1 MSETYLPQAQRTLI
15 TISIMGAAVMNQVDT
30 TIANV
35 ALPHM
40 RGTTSSSPEQIS
52 WVLTSYII
60 AMAIATPLG
69 GWLSERYGRKVVLLF
84 SIAGFTIV
92 SGLCGISTMLE
103 ELVIFRFLQGLFGAS
118 LVPISQ
124 VILMQLNPPEERGK
138 SMAIFGLGFIM
149 GPLIGPLLGGWL
161 TENYSWHWVFLI
173 NLPVGVLSF
182 LGAWKYLPEK
192 AEENPRPFD
201 LFGFTLL
208 AIGIA
213 ALQLVLDRGS
223 TQDWFTSTEISIE
236 AGISALCLF
245 LFLVHCA
252 TARHPFMRLQ
262 IFADRNFTVSSM
274 LALVIGV
281 LMFGTMSM
289 LPPMLAGLFRLPIID
304 VGIAMAP
311 RGVGTFF
318 ATFIVG
324 RLVARTDIRVL
335 ALIGLA
341 GNALSSFLLS
351 GMSLESSMST
361 IMLTGFIT
369 GFAMSFMFVPL
380 TTSSFATLPAKYMNE
395 ATALSTLIRS
405 MGSAAGISAVGVVTA
420 HNIAVV
426 HSRLDEAATPDN
438 PLFNWAYPGIDLGA
452 PEGVGRMA
460 SEAIRQATMV
470 GYIDSFWMLFIMC
483 IFAVPLVFLLKK
495 PKDGWASQSGRPK
508 PVHAD

>member
-1 MSETYLPQAQRTLI
+1 MSDQYLPQTQRTLI
-15 TISIMGAAVMNQVDT
+15 TMSIMGAAVMNQVDT

-60 AMAIATPLG
+60 AMAIATPLC
-69 GWLSERYGRKVVLLF
+69 GWLSERYGRKLVLLT

-92 SGLCGISTMLE
+92 SGLCGISHLLE
-103 ELVIFRFLQGLFGAS
+103 ELVLFRFLQGLFGAS

-161 TENYSWHWVFLI
+161 TENFSWHWVFLI
-173 NLPVGVLSF
+173 NLPVGLLSF
-182 LGAWKYLPEK
+182 IGAWKYLPEK

-208 AIGIA
+208 AMGIA

-223 TQDWFTSTEISIE
+223 TQDWFQSTEISIE

-252 TARHPFMRLQ
+252 TARHPFMRLE
-262 IFADRNFTVSSM
+262 IFKDRNFTVSSM

-289 LPPMLAGLFRLPIID
+289 LPPMLAGLFREPIIE

-311 RGVGTFF
+311 RGIGTFV

-324 RLVARTDIRVL
+324 RMVTRVDIKVL
-335 ALIGLA
+335 AFIGLT

-351 GMSLESSMST
+351 GMSLDSSMSV

-380 TTSSFATLPAKYMNE
+380 TTSSFATLDPRYMAE

-405 MGSAAGISAVGVVTA
+405 MGSAAGISAVNVVTT
-420 HNIAVV
+420 HNLSVV
-426 HSRLDEAATPDN
+426 RSRLGEGVTPDS
-438 PLFNWAYPGIDLGA
+438 PLFNWAYPGVDLSAVDGA
-452 PEGVGRMA
+452 GRMV
-460 SEAIRQATMV
+460 SEAVRQAMMV
-470 GYIDSFWMLFIMC
+470 AYVDSFWMLFVMC
-483 IFAVPLVFLLKK
+483 VMAMPLVLLLKT
-495 PKDGWASQSGRPK
+495 PEGGWNRQSGDSRPA
-508 PVHAD
+508 HAE